1 MDFKLDLKLPNEVD
15 LSISKNEQVVV
26 FASHQT
32 DSMFILTS
40 DLKNGGYEKKDIRI
54 DINED
59 GNRITISGE
68 KPNKGFQKT
77 FIIPEGVAL
86 DKVKARFDQGESRL
100 TIRMP
105 KLVKGMVPGVGIEE
119 FKHPVIPIPANE
131 EKQTVNQ
138 DAEEI
143 KKQDQIPESQTEE
156 SEQKS
161 SSYSSTTPII
171 AGSAI
176 LVSLIVAFY
185 SFIRSK
191 NNKKD

>member
-1 MDFKLDLKLPNEVD
+1 MY
-15 LSISKNEQVVV
+15 I
-26 FASHQT
+26 
-32 DSMFILTS
+32 
-40 DLKNGGYEKKDIRI
+40 GGYEKKDIKI

-119 FKHPVIPIPANE
+119 FKQPIIPIPANE
-131 EKQTVNQ
+131 DKQTVKQ
-138 DAEEI
+138 DVDEEI

-161 SSYSSTTPII
+161 SSYSSSSTPII